1 MARLRGSLVLSL
13 AILPLGPAVGTAAAQ
28 QPTCGQVVTTSVRL
42 DESLRCP
49 DTDGLVIGA
58 DGITINLNGHGI
70 HQGIGFRGPGS
81 AIANRGGYDGV
92 VIRNGG
98 LGADGQGIDL
108 AGASN
113 TRIIDVSASGGVS
126 AVHIEGGA
134 GNQILRGDFRGFGG
148 IDVSGSASLRVTDAA
163 VTSAQ
168 SFGIRLQGSS
178 GSIARNR
185 LDGGGIWVQGN
196 DNRVADNVAVGALH
210 AGIEVASGANNVV
223 ARNWVV
229 NTRPVFSPA
238 DTTGDG
244 IRVGAFTAGTVIRE
258 NIAVGNGEDGI
269 DVESSG
275 VRLVRNLANDNTDLG
290 IDARPGAV
298 ATGNQASGNGNP
310 AQCAGITCG

>member
-1 MARLRGSLVLSL
+1 MARRRGSLVLSL
-13 AILPLGPAVGTAAAQ
+13 VVVALGPAAGTAAAQ
-28 QPTCGQVVTTSVRL
+28 QPSCGQVVTSNVRL
-42 DESLRCP
+42 EQNLRCP
-49 DTDGLVIGA
+49 DTNGLLVGA

-81 AIANRGGYDGV
+81 AIDNSGGYDGV

-98 LGADGQGIDL
+98 AGADGQGIRL

-113 TRIIDVSASGGVS
+113 TRIVDVSASGGVS
-126 AVHIEGGA
+126 AVSIEGGA

-148 IDVSGSASLRVTDAA
+148 IDVSGSESLRVTDAA

-178 GSIARNR
+178 GSIAGNT
-185 LDGGGIWVQGN
+185 LDGGGIWVHGN
-196 DNRVADNVAVGALH
+196 ENRVADNVVVGALD
-210 AGIEVASGANNVV
+210 AGIEIAGGANNVV

-229 NTRPVFSPA
+229 DTRPVFSPA

-258 NIAVGNGEDGI
+258 NIVVRNGEDGI

-275 VRLVRNLANDNTDLG
+275 ARLVRNLANDNTDLG

-298 ATGNQASGNGNP
+298 GIGNQADGNGDP
-310 AQCAGITCG
+310 AQCAGISCG

>member
-13 AILPLGPAVGTAAAQ
+13 AIVALGPSVGTAAAQ
-28 QPTCGQVVTTSVRL
+28 QPSCGEVVTASVRL
-42 DESLRCP
+42 EQNLRCP
-49 DTDGLVIGA
+49 DTNGLVIGA
-58 DGITINLNGHGI
+58 HGITINLNGHGI

-81 AIANRGGYDGV
+81 AIDNSGGYDGV

-98 LGADGQGIDL
+98 LGADGQGIRL

-126 AVHIEGGA
+126 AVRIEGGA

-148 IDVSGSASLRVTDAA
+148 IDVSGSESLRVTDAA
-163 VTSAQ
+163 VTTAQ

-178 GSIARNR
+178 GSIARNT

-196 DNRVADNVAVGALH
+196 DDHVADNVVVGALH
-210 AGIEVASGANNVV
+210 AGIEVASGANNIV

-229 NTRPVFSPA
+229 DTRPVFSPE

-275 VRLVRNLANDNTDLG
+275 ARLIRNLANDNTDLG
-290 IDARPGAV
+290 IDARPGAF
-298 ATGNQASGNGNP
+298 ATGNQAAGNGNP
-310 AQCAGITCG
+310 AQCAGISCG